1 MKRILVTVSQANDG
15 SYWCRTEKDVY
26 GSGLNGAGASVK
38 EAKADLMMCMEEA
51 KADYLENGGEIY
63 DVEFRYQ
70 YDLKSFFEYF
80 SFFNVTDIAKRSGIN
95 PSLMRQYVSGVKN
108 AGEKTYSR
116 LAACVSNISKEL
128 SVASFR

>member
-51 KADYLENGGEIY
+51 KADYLENGG
-63 DVEFRYQ
+63 
-70 YDLKSFFEYF
+70 
-80 SFFNVTDIAKRSGIN
+80 
-95 PSLMRQYVSGVKN
+95 
-108 AGEKTYSR
+108 
-116 LAACVSNISKEL
+116 
-128 SVASFR
+128 